1 MKKITAIFLILA
13 IMALFVSCND
23 DNNDTTTTPPVI
35 QTGYVPTENSTTAAP
50 TEQDSTTAAVTPVES
65 TTEQGSTGESHV
77 YVLTTSADK
86 TVPWSETTRF
96 DANSVVIPTTTGS
109 YLPTGTVDVNP
120 TAGNI
125 EKPSVNTSQLSTQPT
140 TGSSLTNS
148 STTSATTTTK
158 ATVTTKE
165 KTTKATT
172 AVNKTPTQLVIND
185 TSYNSST
192 SLVTLA
198 VSSDGWMGAF
208 QAKSQNISIIVD
220 GEEIQTTVPCNVT
233 SKTNADGCQI
243 ITIDLSSQSLNS
255 GSNVTFTIPAGL
267 VVTKAGTQYNTSYT
281 GYVVL

>member
-1 MKKITAIFLILA
+1 MKKITAIFLVLA
-13 IMALFVSCND
+13 VLALFASCDND
-23 DNNDTTTTPPVI
+23 DNTTTAPPPI
-35 QTGYVPTENSTTAAP
+35 QTGYMPTESTADVNSTTEPVGTSA
-50 TEQDSTTAAVTPVES
+50 TGVGVT
-65 TTEQGSTGESHV
+65 
-77 YVLTTSADK
+77 YILTTSADK

-96 DANSVVIPTTTGS
+96 DVNSVVVPTTTGS
-109 YLPTGTVDVNP
+109 YLPTGTPDVNL
-120 TAGNI
+120 TGGDI
-125 EKPSVNTSQLSTQPT
+125 QRPSVNTSQLSTQST
-140 TGSSLTNS
+140 TGSYLEDPTSQS
-148 STTSATTTTK
+148 STAGSTL
-158 ATVTTKE
+158 TTKE

-172 AVNKTPTQLVIND
+172 AANKTPTQLVIND

-208 QAKSQNISIIVD
+208 VAKSQNITIIVD

-267 VVTKAGTQYNTSYT
+267 VQTKTGTQYNTSYT

>member
-1 MKKITAIFLILA
+1 MKKITAIFMIFA

-23 DNNDTTTTPPVI
+23 DNNDSTTTPPVI

-50 TEQDSTTAAVTPVES
+50 TESTSVTPVDSTTQV
-65 TTEQGSTGESHV
+65 GSTGESHV

-96 DANSVVIPTTTGS
+96 DANSVSIPTTTGS
-109 YLPTGTVDVNP
+109 YLPTGTVDVTP

-125 EKPSVNTSQLSTQPT
+125 EKPSVNTSQLSTQNT
-140 TGSSLTNS
+140 TGSSLTS
-148 STTSATTTTK
+148 STNGTTTTK
-158 ATVTTKE
+158 ATITTKE

-172 AVNKTPTQLVIND
+172 AANKTPTQLIIND

-208 QAKSQNISIIVD
+208 AAKSQNISIIVD
-220 GEEIQTTVPCNVT
+220 GEEIQTTVPCSVT
-233 SKTNADGCQI
+233 SKTNADGCQL

-267 VVTKAGTQYNTSYT
+267 VQTKSGTQYNTSYT